1 MPELPEVEVSRLG
14 LLEPLVGQR
23 IAQAVF
29 RTPKLRYPLPAE
41 LAAQL
46 AGLHIRNITRR
57 GKYLIFDCASDRRF
71 GGLILHL
78 GMSGSVRLVPLG
90 TPPQKHDHV
99 DLVFE
104 HAVLRFRDPRRFGL
118 LCWHE
123 GSPIDSHP
131 LLAVL
136 GIEPLSEDFNG
147 RWLHTQTR
155 KRTTPIK
162 PYLMDAH
169 RIVGIGNIYAAESL
183 FLARISPLRPAGKLT
198 RSECDRLA
206 NAVKTTLANAIAA
219 GGSSVRDYVHSDGGA
234 GSFQLSCAA
243 YGREGL
249 PCPVCTN
256 PIRTIRQGGRST
268 FYCSTCQR

>member
-14 LLEPLVGQR
+14 LLEPLVDQR

-29 RTPKLRYPLPAE
+29 RTPKLRYPLLPTLAE
-41 LAAQL
+41 RLD
-46 AGLHIRNITRR
+46 GMRITAISRR
-57 GKYLIFDCASDRRF
+57 GKYLIFDCEHDRRC
-71 GGLILHL
+71 GWLILHL
-78 GMSGSVRLVPLG
+78 GMSGSVRLVPPG

-104 HAVLRFRDPRRFGL
+104 HTVLRFRDPRRFGL

-123 GSPIDSHP
+123 GSPIDGHP

-147 RWLHTQTR
+147 RWLYAQTR

-169 RIVGIGNIYAAESL
+169 RIVGVGNIYAAESL

-198 RSECDRLA
+198 RNECDRLA
-206 NAVKTTLANAIAA
+206 DAVKTTLANAIAA
-219 GGSSVRDYVHSDGGA
+219 GGSS
-234 GSFQLSCAA
+234 QLSSAV

-249 PCPVCTN
+249 PCPVCRN
-256 PIRTIRQGGRST
+256 PIKVIRQGGRST